1 MKHYLVAAVIA
12 ILVLGLYFDTIVT
25 KDFIS
30 GLLLQTSDI
39 LTSLAGK

>member
-1 MKHYLVAAVIA
+1 MKHYLIAAVIA
-12 ILVLGLYFDTIVT
+12 ILVLGLYFDTSVT

-30 GLLLQTSDI
+30 VLLLQTSDI